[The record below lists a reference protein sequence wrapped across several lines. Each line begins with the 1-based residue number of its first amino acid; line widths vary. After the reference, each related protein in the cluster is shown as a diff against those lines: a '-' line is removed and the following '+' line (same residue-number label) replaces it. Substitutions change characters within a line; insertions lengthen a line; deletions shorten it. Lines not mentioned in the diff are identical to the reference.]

1 MTRSLQS
8 EADNKDF
15 RVIIGKVGAPHGLDG
30 TLRIIPLTDFPDR
43 FDGMQEVYVG
53 DELLKIEKCRWHQDR
68 LLMKFS
74 KYPVREEA
82 ARLTGKMLSVPRN
95 QAADL
100 NDGEYYTFDIVGLSV
115 YDTDENMIGEVT
127 EVLRTGSNDVY
138 AVKRENAP
146 ERLVPALKKVVREID
161 VDGGRMVIDMEAI
174 D

>member
-1 MTRSLQS
+1 
-8 EADNKDF
+8 
-15 RVIIGKVGAPHGLDG
+15 
-30 TLRIIPLTDFPDR
+30 
-43 FDGMQEVYVG
+43 
-53 DELLKIEKCRWHQDR
+53 
-68 LLMKFS
+68 MKFS

-146 ERLVPALKKVVREID
+146 ELLVPALKKVVREID